1 MNTRLLVT
9 LLATVSAL
17 FLGHQAQ
24 AADFPSKEIKI
35 IVPTKAGGSI
45 DRTARSVQ
53 KFLPKTIG
61 QTVLVENVAGASG
74 KIAGRKFLQAP
85 RDGHTL
91 ITHFVPGL
99 TVASSSGAKEL
110 GLKDL
115 AIINLQWS
123 DPVIIIA
130 NKKTGW
136 TSLDDMIKAVKA
148 SPGKF
153 SFGSSG
159 KIAAGHVLSVRLF
172 RALGLDVK
180 FVPYQGG
187 GKTRAAF
194 KGGHVDMTAGGAGGA
209 RRVRADSV
217 ALGLFWPSGVAGW
230 PNAKPLNPQLKK
242 YNASVPDGGAFR
254 FIAVHREVRDK
265 HPERFAKL
273 VDAVK
278 KAITSAEF
286 AEFAKK
292 SKVGAEWN
300 GPEKSSE
307 ILKNI
312 DDNFAK
318 LLGASG

>member
-1 MNTRLLVT
+1 MTHVT
-9 LLATVSAL
+9 LKLMAAAAAVSILPFTA
-17 FLGHQAQ
+17 QAQ
-24 AADFPSKEIKI
+24 NYPSKELKI

-53 KFLPKTIG
+53 KFLPGTIG
-61 QTVLVENVAGASG
+61 QTVIVENVAGAGG
-74 KIAGRKFLQAP
+74 KIAGRKFLKEP

-91 ITHFVPGL
+91 IAHFVPGL
-99 TVASSSGAKEL
+99 TVAAASGAKEL

-115 AIINLQWS
+115 AVINLQWS

-136 TSLDDMIKAVKA
+136 KSLEDMITAAKAN
-148 SPGKF
+148 PGKY

-159 KIAAGHVLSVRLF
+159 KIAAGHVLSERLF
-172 RALGLDVK
+172 NALGLDIK

-209 RRVRADSV
+209 RRVRDDSV
-217 ALGLFWPSGVAGW
+217 ALGLFWPGGVAGW
-230 PNAKPLNPQLKK
+230 PNAKPLNPQIAK

-254 FIAVHREVRDK
+254 FIAVHKDVRDK
-265 HPERFAKL
+265 HPERFTKL

-278 KAITSAEF
+278 KAITGAEF
-286 AEFAKK
+286 AGYAKK
-292 SKVGAEWN
+292 TKVGAEWN
-300 GPEKSSE
+300 GPEKSLE
-307 ILKNI
+307 ILKKI
-312 DDNFAK
+312 DAGFAK
-318 LLGASG
+318 LLKSS